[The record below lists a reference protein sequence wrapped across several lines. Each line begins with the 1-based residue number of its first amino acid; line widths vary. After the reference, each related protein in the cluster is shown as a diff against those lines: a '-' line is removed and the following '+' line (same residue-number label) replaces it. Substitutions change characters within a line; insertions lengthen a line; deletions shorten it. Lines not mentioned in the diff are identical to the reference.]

1 VGEVFVFAFTAAL
14 NPTLLGATTVM
25 LLLEHPK
32 KMLVGYLLGALMTS
46 ITLGL
51 VIVFALQ
58 DSGATS
64 TTQKTL
70 SPAADLAIG
79 GLLIA
84 IALVLGTGADQR
96 RKERRLAK
104 RSAKKK
110 KPKGPPRWRR
120 TLDKGSP
127 RVAFV
132 VGAALTLPGGSY
144 IVGLNRIADQD
155 LSTAATVGTVLVFNL
170 IMLMLLEIPLIGY
183 TFAPEWTPRA
193 VDRFKAW
200 IGRTGRRAA
209 VYGAGGIGTLLVVKG
224 LIGLLAV

>member
-1 VGEVFVFAFTAAL
+1 VGEIFLFAFTAAL

-32 KMLVGYLLGALMTS
+32 RMLVGYLLGAMMTS
-46 ITLGL
+46 VTLGL
-51 VIVFALQ
+51 IIVFTLQ

-70 SPAADLAIG
+70 SPAADLALG

-96 RKERRLAK
+96 RKERR
-104 RSAKKK
+104 SAKKPK
-110 KPKGPPRWRR
+110 KDKGPPRWRR

-127 RVAFV
+127 RIAFV
-132 VGAALTLPGGSY
+132 VGALLTLPGGSY
-144 IVGLNRIADQD
+144 IVGLNRIADQN
-155 LSTAATVGTVLVFNL
+155 LSDAGTVGMVLVFNL
-170 IMLMLLEIPLIGY
+170 IMLMLLEVPLIGY

-200 IGRTGRRAA
+200 IGRVGRRAA
-209 VYGAGGIGTLLVVKG
+209 VYGAGGIGALLVIKG
-224 LIGLLAV
+224 LIGVFAV

>member
-1 VGEVFVFAFTAAL
+1 VGEVFVFALTAAL

-32 KMLVGYLLGALMTS
+32 RMLVGYLLGAMMTS

-58 DSGATS
+58 DSSATS
-64 TTQKTL
+64 TAQKTL
-70 SPAADLAIG
+70 SPAADLALG
-79 GLLIA
+79 ALLIVV
-84 IALVLGTGADQR
+84 ALVLGTGADQR
-96 RKERRLAK
+96 RKERKLAK
-104 RSAKKK
+104 KPKKD
-110 KPKGPPRWRR
+110 KGPPRWRR

-127 RVAFV
+127 RIAFV
-132 VGAALTLPGGSY
+132 VGALLTLPGSSY

-155 LSTAATVGTVLVFNL
+155 LSTAGTVGMVLVFNV
-170 IMLMLLEIPLIGY
+170 IMLMLLEVPLIGY

-200 IGRTGRRAA
+200 IGRVGRRAA
-209 VYGAGGIGTLLVVKG
+209 VYGAGGIGALLVIKG
-224 LIGLLAV
+224 LIGVFAA